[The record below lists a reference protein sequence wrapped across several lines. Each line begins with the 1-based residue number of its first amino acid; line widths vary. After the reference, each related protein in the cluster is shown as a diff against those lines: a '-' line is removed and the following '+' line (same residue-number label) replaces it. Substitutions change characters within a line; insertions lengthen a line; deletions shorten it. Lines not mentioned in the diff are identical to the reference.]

1 MIYFTLKRWW
11 WRKWSPFVRVGW
23 LVSSNARTG
32 MGRALGLGLIVA
44 ALILKARPAQKLYS
58 AKIPEG
64 ESIAIRVV
72 QRGQTIVAG

>member
-23 LVSSNARTG
+23 LVSSNANTV

-44 ALILKARPAQKLYS
+44 ALVLKPRPAQKLYS
-58 AKIPEG
+58 ARIPEG

-72 QRGQTIVAG
+72 QNGRTIGSG